1 MDTKTAMITLTGR
14 PNAGKSTLINA
25 LTGEKIAIVTHK
37 PQTTRGRI
45 FGVVNRG
52 GTQLVFADTP
62 GFHSA
67 KTRLDDHMADI
78 VRRSMDGVDAVALI
92 VEPVAGV
99 GDPERRILERVASAD
114 TPALLII
121 NKIDTVKKESLL
133 GVIAAY
139 ADYYEF
145 DSIIPVSAKYG
156 DGLDGL
162 LTVFEGYATEGPA
175 LFPKGMVTDQSDSAI
190 VAELVREKLLFCLAH
205 EVPHG
210 TAVEITRFAER
221 DDGIIDVEA
230 TIYCEK
236 ESHKA
241 IIIGKNGEMLKKI
254 GSLAR
259 ADIERFMGAGVFLKT
274 WVRVKAGWRDSG
286 ALIGELGYPDA
297 RAD

>member
-1 MDTKTAMITLTGR
+1 MITLAGR

-25 LTGEKIAIVTHK
+25 LTGEKIAIVTNK

-62 GFHSA
+62 GFHRA
-67 KTRLDDHMADI
+67 KTRLDDRMSDI
-78 VRRSMDGVDAVALI
+78 VRRSMDGVDAVALL
-92 VEPVAGV
+92 VEPIASVGELEQRLLEYVAAAGV
-99 GDPERRILERVASAD
+99 
-114 TPALLII
+114 PALLII

-139 ADYYEF
+139 SAHYGF
-145 DSIIPVSAKYG
+145 DSIIPISAKYG
-156 DGLDGL
+156 DGLDEL
-162 LTVFEGYATEGPA
+162 LTAFEGYASEGPP
-175 LFPKGMVTDQSDSAI
+175 LFPEGMVTDQPDSAI
-190 VAELVREKLLFCLAH
+190 VAELVREKLLFCLEH

-221 DDGIIDVEA
+221 DDGIIDVDA

-241 IIIGKNGEMLKKI
+241 IIIGKNGGMLKKI
-254 GSLAR
+254 GALAR
-259 ADIERFMGAGVFLKT
+259 ADIERFMGAKVFLKT
-274 WVRVKAGWRDSG
+274 WVRVKEDWRDK
-286 ALIGELGYPDA
+286 
-297 RAD
+297 